1 MRLRMPSTYS
11 EAGLSSLAWAAVL
24 RWSGMNAKNN
34 RVKTNRQTKCS
45 AHQCQTC
52 RATQSFLQ
60 MPISGEGLPW
70 IPPSAIIDISAT
82 VVLMFW
88 CAQATS
94 MLRQCW
100 MRTTVQQ
107 NHIMATNLGT
117 LLWSNVHAEP
127 ECKYIITHILYIHT
141 SVYTIKRLDHRTD
154 CPSHSVGLCARA
166 KCKGVFRGN
175 GLGTSRP
182 RKSSSKPA
190 LGLSGSLGI
199 LKVKPC
205 KFCWSSLSESMSS
218 ADSIHGHLVRASETY
233 CETSMWNHSTV
244 LLKVQAYSLP
254 FLGSATLR
262 GPCSS

>member
-1 MRLRMPSTYS
+1 
-11 EAGLSSLAWAAVL
+11 
-24 RWSGMNAKNN
+24 MNAKNN

-100 MRTTVQQ
+100 MRTQSNKTTSWRQ
-107 NHIMATNLGT
+107 T
-117 LLWSNVHAEP
+117 LAPCFDLIPRRTRMQIYHN
-127 ECKYIITHILYIHT
+127 THIYIHT

-175 GLGTSRP
+175 GLGHPGQENHHQNLPWDCQDHWAFSR
-182 RKSSSKPA
+182 
-190 LGLSGSLGI
+190 
-199 LKVKPC
+199 
-205 KFCWSSLSESMSS
+205 
-218 ADSIHGHLVRASETY
+218 
-233 CETSMWNHSTV
+233 STLQV
-244 LLKVQAYSLP
+244 LLVKFVRKYVFS
-254 FLGSATLR
+254 
-262 GPCSS
+262 